1 MLIEAIASGAKTD
14 ILELKVK
21 KKSKLFK
28 EINTIKRQLKNKMTI
43 QNEADRVARFIQ
55 TIWF

>member
-21 KKSKLFK
+21 KKSKLSK

-43 QNEADRVARFIQ
+43 QNEADRAARFIQ
-55 TIWF
+55 KIWF

>member
-21 KKSKLFK
+21 KKSKLSK